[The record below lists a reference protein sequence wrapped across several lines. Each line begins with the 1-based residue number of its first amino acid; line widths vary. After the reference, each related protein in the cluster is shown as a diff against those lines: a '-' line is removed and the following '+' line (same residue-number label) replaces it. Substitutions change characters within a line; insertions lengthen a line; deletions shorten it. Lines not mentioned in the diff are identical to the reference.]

1 MAPSF
6 LFTFKNERNNI
17 VMLKKRIAYTDYN
30 GTKREEDF
38 YFNLNKAEIM
48 EMEMSTTGGLTE
60 MINRIIETQDAPS
73 IIKVFKDIIMKS
85 YGEKSPDGKRF
96 VKNKELSEAFAQT
109 EAYSELFMELAS
121 DSEAASKF
129 VNGIIPEDMAAEVA
143 KQQKQATLPS
153 AN

>member
-143 KQQKQATLPS
+143 KQQKQATIPS

>member
-1 MAPSF
+1 
-6 LFTFKNERNNI
+6 
-17 VMLKKRIAYTDYN
+17 MLVKRIAYTDYD

-38 YFNLNKAEIM
+38 YFNLSKAEIM

-96 VKNKELSEAFAQT
+96 VKTKELAEAFSQT

-121 DSEAASKF
+121 DSDAASKF
-129 VNGIIPEDMAAEVA
+129 VNGIIPADMAAEVA

>member
-1 MAPSF
+1 
-6 LFTFKNERNNI
+6 
-17 VMLKKRIAYTDYN
+17 MLKKRISYTDYN
-30 GTKREEDF
+30 GNKREEDF
-38 YFNLNKAEIM
+38 YFNLTKAEIM

-60 MINRIIETQDAPS
+60 MIQRIIETQDAPS

-96 VKNKELSEAFAQT
+96 VKSQELSEGFSQT

-129 VNGIIPEDMAAEVA
+129 VNGIIPADMAQAVE
-143 KQQKQATLPS
+143 KQQQQAALPT
-153 AN
+153 A